1 MGNTPPV
8 TSINVWVLI
17 GRAAEQQT
25 ARGSLSLDA
34 LTAVAVGCLY
44 VSVEEK
50 EENDEEN
57 SAGANF
63 RVETKEDGGRKEMKG
78 LPSQRVPHD

>member
-50 EENDEEN
+50 EENEEN